1 MGVAAAAVRTG
12 SCSLQVQAMGGLRP
26 KSGLNRMA
34 VARRGCLP
42 RGSIL
47 WLLGLVLATAT
58 AWDVASLYCSFS
70 SFCEC
75 DFRPDLPGE
84 GWEPRRRGGQPVARM
99 GSKRLQPGPAVG
111 DQRASGTVLRQRLV
125 GALWRGAPGG
135 LWKASLEG
143 TCRRGRNLPAAR
155 IWAGAHSGLVQSRE
169 PPRGSAAARL
179 LLSGF
184 SVSPLNKYLQ
194 RPRTSLSSLP

>member
-1 MGVAAAAVRTG
+1 
-12 SCSLQVQAMGGLRP
+12 MGGLRP

-34 VARRGCLP
+34 VARQGCLP

-47 WLLGLVLATAT
+47 GLLGLVLATAT

-99 GSKRLQPGPAVG
+99 GSKRLQLGPAG
-111 DQRASGTVLRQRLV
+111 
-125 GALWRGAPGG
+125 
-135 LWKASLEG
+135 E
-143 TCRRGRNLPAAR
+143 
-155 IWAGAHSGLVQSRE
+155 IRE
-169 PPRGSAAARL
+169 PPAQS
-179 LLSGF
+179 
-184 SVSPLNKYLQ
+184 
-194 RPRTSLSSLP
+194 